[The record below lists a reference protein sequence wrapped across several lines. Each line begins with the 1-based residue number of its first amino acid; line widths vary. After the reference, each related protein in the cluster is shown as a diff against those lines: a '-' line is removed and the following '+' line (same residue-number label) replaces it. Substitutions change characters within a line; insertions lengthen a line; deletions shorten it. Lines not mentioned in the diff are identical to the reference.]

1 MTLEST
7 QRPEAVPEGHVL
19 AISGPH
25 VVQSDWDWS
34 QIIGFSLGIN
44 SYITLLALKS
54 TQVPGWPSLGRFR
67 PPRGQRWLDWTQIIG
82 YSLGI
87 NSYYKLLALQS
98 TQGPKGGQGGQ
109 VWAISGPLVLRGGWD

>member
-44 SYITLLALKS
+44 PYITLLALKS
-54 TQVPGWPSLGRFR
+54 TQVPEGALDGQVLGRFQ
-67 PPRGQRWLDWTQIIG
+67 PP
-82 YSLGI
+82 
-87 NSYYKLLALQS
+87 
-98 TQGPKGGQGGQ
+98 
-109 VWAISGPLVLRGGWD
+109 